1 MTMAPE
7 AAVPAA
13 TAGTTKPAG
22 RLTESSVAGKGKG
35 QALGGLALT
44 LPAISFG
51 GISIGDA
58 TGFLALIL
66 IGLSSIFML
75 LRSKLLKV
83 TRNIAAIRGTH
94 VAISALAGIFL
105 LVHIAYLFTPPIS
118 VSMDLG
124 YISAAVA
131 VAVWLTG
138 TAFLERLR
146 DSLFFHG
153 ALSSILVGLVMVHA
167 ATGSANIPLFL
178 VEIILGS
185 TLVIM
190 VANATYHL
198 NRAVPKS

>member
-1 MTMAPE
+1 
-7 AAVPAA
+7 VD
-13 TAGTTKPAG
+13 
-22 RLTESSVAGKGKG
+22 
-35 QALGGLALT
+35 GLAWA

-58 TGFLALIL
+58 MGFLALIL

-83 TRNIAAIRGTH
+83 TKNIAAIRGTH
-94 VAISALAGIFL
+94 VAVSALAGAFL

-118 VSMDLG
+118 VPMDLG
-124 YISAAVA
+124 YVSVA
-131 VAVWLTG
+131 VAIGVWLTG

-153 ALSSILVGLVMVHA
+153 TLSSILVGLIMVHA
-167 ATGSANIPLFL
+167 ATSSVNIPLFL
-178 VEIILGS
+178 VEVILAT
-185 TLVIM
+185 TLIIM

-198 NRAVPKS
+198 NRAVPKGPKTADVTKT

>member
-1 MTMAPE
+1 VDRL
-7 AAVPAA
+7 VP
-13 TAGTTKPAG
+13 
-22 RLTESSVAGKGKG
+22 
-35 QALGGLALT
+35 T

-66 IGLSSIFML
+66 IGISSIFML
-75 LRSKLLKV
+75 LRSKLLKF
-83 TRNIAAIRGTH
+83 TKKIAIVRGTH
-94 VAISALAGIFL
+94 VAISSLAGVFL

-124 YISAAVA
+124 YVSVAVA
-131 VAVWLTG
+131 VTVWLTG

-153 ALSSILVGLVMVHA
+153 ALSSILVGLIMVHA
-167 ATGSANIPLFL
+167 ATSSTNIPLFL
-178 VEIILGS
+178 VEIILGT
-185 TLVIM
+185 TLIVM

>member
-1 MTMAPE
+1 MM
-7 AAVPAA
+7 
-13 TAGTTKPAG
+13 
-22 RLTESSVAGKGKG
+22 
-35 QALGGLALT
+35 

-58 TGFLALIL
+58 TGFLALIM

-83 TRNIAAIRGTH
+83 TRNIAAIRGAH
-94 VAISALAGIFL
+94 VAASALAGAFL
-105 LVHIAYLFTPPIS
+105 LVHIAYLFTPPSS

-124 YISAAVA
+124 YVSVAVS

-138 TAFLERLR
+138 TAFLEKLR

-153 ALSSILVGLVMVHA
+153 ALSSILVGLIMVHA
-167 ATGSANIPLFL
+167 ATASVNIPLFL
-178 VEIILGS
+178 VEIILGT
-185 TLVIM
+185 TLIVM

-198 NRAVPKS
+198 NRAVPRSRTVEMAKN

>member
-1 MTMAPE
+1 MTTE
-7 AAVPAA
+7 RAALTDARYRRKV
-13 TAGTTKPAG
+13 GQG
-22 RLTESSVAGKGKG
+22 RTQGPMVS
-35 QALGGLALT
+35 T

-58 TGFLALIL
+58 SGFLALIL
-66 IGLSSIFML
+66 IGLSSMFML

-83 TRNIAAIRGTH
+83 TKNIAAIRGTH
-94 VAISALAGIFL
+94 VAVSALAGVFL
-105 LVHIAYLFTPPIS
+105 LFHIAYLFIPPIS

-124 YISAAVA
+124 YVSVAVA

-153 ALSSILVGLVMVHA
+153 ALSSILIGLVMVHA
-167 ATGSANIPLFL
+167 ATSSVNIPLFL
-178 VEIILGS
+178 VEAILGT
-185 TLVIM
+185 TLVVM

>member
-1 MTMAPE
+1 
-7 AAVPAA
+7 
-13 TAGTTKPAG
+13 
-22 RLTESSVAGKGKG
+22 
-35 QALGGLALT
+35 LGGLALT

-51 GISIGDA
+51 CISIGDA

-83 TRNIAAIRGTH
+83 TKNIAAIRGTH

-124 YISAAVA
+124 YVSVAVA

>member
-1 MTMAPE
+1 M
-7 AAVPAA
+7 V
-13 TAGTTKPAG
+13 
-22 RLTESSVAGKGKG
+22 S
-35 QALGGLALT
+35 T

-66 IGLSSIFML
+66 IGLSSMFML

-83 TRNIAAIRGTH
+83 TKNLAAIRGAH
-94 VAISALAGIFL
+94 VAVSALGGVFL
-105 LVHIAYLFTPPIS
+105 LIHVAFLFTPPVS
-118 VSMDLG
+118 VAMDLG
-124 YISAAVA
+124 YISVAVA

-153 ALSSILVGLVMVHA
+153 ALSSILIGLIMVHA
-167 ATGSANIPLFL
+167 AASSVNIPLFL
-178 VEIILGS
+178 VEIILGT
-185 TLVIM
+185 TLILM

-198 NRAVPKS
+198 SRAVPKSRIGGG

>member
-1 MTMAPE
+1 MADP
-7 AAVPAA
+7 
-13 TAGTTKPAG
+13 
-22 RLTESSVAGKGKG
+22 
-35 QALGGLALT
+35 LAST

-58 TGFLALIL
+58 AGFLALIL

-83 TRNIAAIRGTH
+83 TKNIAAIRGTH
-94 VAISALAGIFL
+94 VAVSALAGVFL
-105 LVHIAYLFTPPIS
+105 LVHIAYLFTPPVS

-124 YISAAVA
+124 YVSVAAA

-153 ALSSILVGLVMVHA
+153 ALSSILVGLIMVHA
-167 ATGSANIPLFL
+167 ATSSVNIPLFL
-178 VEIILGS
+178 VEVILGT
-185 TLVIM
+185 TLVVM

-198 NRAVPKS
+198 SRAVPKS

>member
-1 MTMAPE
+1 M
-7 AAVPAA
+7 
-13 TAGTTKPAG
+13 
-22 RLTESSVAGKGKG
+22 LS
-35 QALGGLALT
+35 
-44 LPAISFG
+44 AISFG

-58 TGFLALIL
+58 TGFLALIM

-83 TRNIAAIRGTH
+83 TKNITAIRGAH
-94 VAISALAGIFL
+94 VAVSAFAGVFL

-124 YISAAVA
+124 YVSVAVA

-138 TAFLERLR
+138 TAFLEKLR

-153 ALSSILVGLVMVHA
+153 ALASTLVGLVMVHA
-167 ATGSANIPLFL
+167 ATASVNIPLFL
-178 VEIILGS
+178 VEIILGT
-185 TLVIM
+185 TLIVM

-198 NRAVPKS
+198 SRAVPRS